1 MKKSFLL
8 LGLIFALSTLVS
20 HAQIYEYFYQDFE
33 TGTPVNYALSS
44 TTSIGTQNTIVSGG
58 QRAIKMTWTQNSAD
72 TITLDTIDFSAM
84 DMNFYTL
91 EFMHIAYVDPTA
103 GGVGG
108 NQMVCYIEAK
118 IPTRATWITL
128 NSTHYNMDEG
138 GSTEFNS
145 LATFNKYSYTE
156 WQHATAVSNQLW
168 KKERF
173 DLDQLLQTLDVTDK
187 KVVLRFVLVPRNN
200 ASVPAH
206 AWYIDD
212 IRVRAS
218 RQPIVTPNITMLS
231 FPDHLNYPSSR
242 GAKLKLYATTQP
254 RVTQGIN
261 GDSIYAE
268 YRVGNNPTVY
278 RAYLHRAGPNNLF
291 EGRIP
296 FFGYDTLI
304 HYHIIVKDST
314 TNNNSAY
321 FPKNS
326 SQWLTFRCVRGRS
339 NYVGPSGTTTNNSV
353 FPFPVYADNKSE
365 FIYDSVT
372 MAGLGYG
379 PGYITD
385 FRFIITAMGVLAPR
399 ERFQIRM
406 ANMDNS
412 VTRID
417 NQTYTSSAM
426 QIVYDSVFTIMPS
439 APNTYMNVHLQ
450 DTFFYSGSDL
460 VVQVI
465 YDALH
470 NVQATAIKHIPTP
483 NNKRSL
489 YSDVADAYLGYD
501 PFTNENFESGET
513 TTTRP
518 WLQFMA
524 TKNLPL
530 MSDCGVSSL
539 IYPSFTTP
547 CHIGTDS
554 VVVWL
559 KNYGVYSLSAVRLWY
574 RIDNQPPVYYD
585 WTGLLAGGDSVRVHL
600 NDNQMFTVGY
610 HTIRAWVDDTVTLNH
625 NQSRVRDHEPYNDTV
640 FAPFAACDGP
650 YSGERTVGTG
660 SGAHFSTLE
669 NCLYVLSRC
678 GVDGPLTI
686 KLPAGTYGVTKFPYI
701 PGTSETNLVTFEPAT
716 ATGQVTFRRPR
727 QGVTTNEPMLVDM
740 TEASG
745 IRFNRIN
752 FNNGRYTDNRC
763 DVLVQLGDNSS
774 NCVFENCTFSD
785 SNTITASAQAM
796 LHTGEGDS
804 VTVRNCTFYG
814 GIIGIDVRGTA
825 PDIRSVDNVVQFNTF
840 TNQVNTAISVVN
852 QDHVIVDSNYVNDV
866 RTNASYTIL
875 GQYIY
880 NGSRITR
887 NKVYSTKGSS
897 CIGVSDMHGN
907 EQNYCIVANNMLVS
921 VFDGT
926 TNMLTTPLNIIKGSY
941 MKVVFNSVRMN
952 APQFVNVAGA
962 TLGGDIISNSY
973 FQNNVIAVF
982 DTSNYAFNFMPGNN
996 SATLHVDHN
1005 CYYSVSGVLNKLTGI
1020 SYHNINAWRNALPS
1034 DVGSVTGNPN
1044 YTNGSRIDLRSFN
1057 ALLRNV
1063 GVPIAE
1069 VPIDMFGSIRNATA
1083 PSLGAYEV
1091 TALSIDFTPVEFVT
1105 PLEDYCGAPASIP
1118 VEVVIRNTGNGSYIS
1133 SDNPN
1138 HPITVYYSIDN
1149 GPVQSFTVNRN
1160 IGPNDSIHF
1169 LSTRTMSLPS
1179 GAGNSDR
1186 TYEIKW
1192 WVKCS
1197 LDPDDLN
1204 DTSVYTVI
1212 SRYAAPAPAVIN
1224 QNVAYNSSA
1233 SIFPSVGINLWPISY
1248 YTSGNG
1254 RQQRSGIS
1262 WYHSMDDT
1270 AKFYYGPVL
1279 YTTPLYADTTFY
1291 ISQKRNLPLVKI
1303 TEVQVNRTNPGATNP
1318 MPSWMNASTTFAVEL
1333 TNCGDYPANVE
1344 GDSIIVLQSNA
1355 AGKIWVLPNVTIQPG
1370 ENLVLQFRTSSTAS
1384 DSTRTIYAPSTA
1396 VVTPA
1401 YTANFAVV
1409 YRDGHGVADAV
1420 PFNNVITAATTQP
1433 INWAGQGVPAAVWQ
1447 GSAINLAQGASTAVP
1462 PVNTP
1467 TAGARRIAWPT
1478 NSTSGSPTATAT
1490 LWQVATDSL
1499 KMRIG
1504 TTENNLILYYDNG
1517 CEGARAA
1524 VNIHVTNIPVTDLA
1538 VDEPEVN
1545 EGCNLTTTEP
1555 VTVWVHNYG
1564 IQNVSSV
1571 VLKYSL
1577 DGGATVACADT
1588 LATGLAAHAN
1598 VHHTFSNTINMHAGD
1613 DTTFNIKVWVEAV
1626 SSDPN
1631 RFNDTSSAQFFS
1643 SFTPEPPIVTS
1654 PQSVDYGE
1662 RLLLTAGGL
1671 PSNVYAAWF
1680 SANHTPYDTT
1690 AGTFLSPYIYHPDTF
1705 FVKSI
1710 ALRDVAETHVG
1721 TLASIMSNNY
1731 PSPYNP
1737 KTRYVKEQY
1746 LYTAEQIQAAGHG
1759 AGNIS
1764 SLSFS
1769 LATLGNNVNSF
1780 TFDYYTIKM
1789 GTVTQSVFANGNF
1802 VTGLSQVYNS
1812 NNLTLTSDDIGW
1824 VHHTLDTPFQ
1834 WDGTSNIVIEITR
1847 ALSTAGISAGA
1858 NTHYTAQANTVISK
1872 QHAST
1877 DQATQTSGS
1886 KGNNRPDIIFG
1897 FLEPV
1902 GCESAEE
1909 AILINVTNVPNVDAT
1924 IEWPESL
1931 DTMSLTS
1938 CDTIHYYVKLTN
1950 RGYNNI
1956 NDYTLRYKIDN
1967 GAWQQTTGSA
1977 NNLPLGYSRILPL
1990 FDQLLVPGRHT
2001 ITAVI
2006 LVAGDSI
2013 VTNDTITRTVNVR
2026 FCGGEYVVGTCPSH
2040 DYPSLTVA
2048 IDTLVN
2054 AGIAGP
2060 VTFQLCEQTFNEQ
2073 LTLGYVEG
2081 ASPANTITFTTVP
2094 GATSRALITH
2104 TPTNASNYVM
2114 RFISANYVTFNN
2126 VDFYANYTTGSG
2138 NNVFANVL
2146 KLDGCS
2152 NIHITNATIRSKKT
2166 TASSTNANLV
2176 LLGDENYY
2184 ITIDYCLLDSG
2195 YYAVRSVD
2203 NAKSHNITI
2212 SNNDILNFW
2221 YQGVHIRN
2229 TDTLFVTRDSIAA
2242 GSSLA
2247 GKPLTGVYV
2256 ANGNHVHVHNNF
2268 IYLVDNKTGGKR
2280 GISINNCKGTNIDR
2294 VTVYNNMISLSGSA
2308 VASLA
2313 SSGIWVDSLSKHVSV
2328 YFNTVSLYA
2337 GASQPTTRS
2346 FSCQNS
2352 SAVHVLN
2359 NIFYNGSKGYAYYV
2373 AIDTCVSNSNFNVY
2387 YSNAE
2392 PHPTTGARKF
2402 ARWGASDCVDI
2413 DSLRVINN
2421 KDPNSLEEFPYFA
2434 GVTNLSLTLAQFAD
2448 RAQYNPDVTDDVFGN
2463 IRPQIPAPTIGAH
2476 EFTRLTHNITIAAII
2491 DPVMPAITTGNNP
2504 DVYNIETDSIT
2515 VRVYIY
2521 NNGNAPENNVTW
2533 YAYLGDVSPT
2543 VQSVTNTINRLPLRT
2558 LYEDSV
2564 KVPSPLGIIDTQY
2577 MVVSCSLAPGVTDD
2591 RPDDNVDTAAF
2602 FIYPAYDL
2610 QLVSVAVDSTVDPLH
2625 CRMYQVPLRYTV
2637 RNVGKKD
2644 IPADHQIML
2653 GYDYYCHQPSTQS
2666 FPNFPGS
2673 NNSDIQPIG
2682 ALFPVGT
2689 MLEYVNSPAN
2699 QPNLYPTG
2707 YIGDIT
2713 VRLRGFVHHEYDI
2726 KPLTDTTNYINI
2738 TSNHTPEMPIPHDTM
2753 VDYGTYGNLWA
2764 TQNANRTIR
2773 WHRDTV
2779 SGDFFYNGNNNYGRS
2794 THWSNTPQ
2802 YFHDSLYYLSCLST
2816 RNCTSYYSAINVGIN
2831 PPLYYDVSIS
2841 EVRSPRGSGRVY
2853 LEKDTVTLR
2862 VVNYGSQPIS
2872 NIPIAFKF
2880 MNANG
2885 RVTYLEVHDTVR
2897 ATIPGRVG
2905 DNVSYF
2911 DFSFDTA
2918 LLDINQPL
2926 TNTTFTLNAWVY
2938 HPDDMQRGNDTLR
2951 TVHTFRSLAE
2961 NIYDTINSMAPP
2973 SVEGFNITRV
2983 SFNELDNIMPDMI
2996 GYDNLWLGSYNANQA
3011 EIPTL
3016 FVRRGTVDTLT
3027 VEVANSYNEMDSS
3040 TAASLC
3046 VCIDYN
3052 RDGVYDF
3059 NGPENILKSTFSSGV
3074 KTRSRREYK
3083 KPFTIPE
3090 DAHYGYMRMLVWV
3103 LDDSTAYVAGN
3114 HSSSAH
3120 RDLGQMQQYLLYVQ
3134 EDCMLDSVDAAL
3146 TRVVSP
3152 RNHIVTAANHYVEVM
3167 LANKG
3172 LEPLTSAQINYSFD
3186 DHLNVPQTGTIS
3198 WTGNLEP
3205 GMSEVVRLDSIN
3217 FYEGTTDLVCTVEVE
3232 GDTFH
3237 VNNNTLLYQ
3246 YHRYYVVRP
3255 RFIDSFDVPVNKWY
3269 APAGYNAFTRNYFE
3283 RGIPAKSTIVSA
3295 YSQPNALV
3303 TSCTESVVTG
3313 RHGNRS
3319 VVYTP
3324 IIDIRT
3330 IKCDTIHFLLSKNMA
3345 EGSYMQMEFK
3355 DFQGNWIVVDDGNV
3369 RWGVDSSFSWYD
3381 NRFGWTGNTINGAYV
3396 SKEMATKPLS
3406 GDFPQDLQFRFVYTT
3421 PVTTSPAANFG
3432 DGAAI
3437 DNFKIGRAQRDIDV
3451 GVTEITHP
3459 TAPQFGQ
3466 TIYPRVIIHN
3476 YGYDTISHFVVS
3488 YKPYGTYLAMESIC
3502 DQVVYP
3508 GGDIEYEFPD
3518 PFVITNAF
3526 PDTFDICAF
3535 TNVQRDLY
3543 KDNDTACG
3551 IYGLA
3556 PLANDLYMYQIVSP
3570 LSSAVAGDSLDITVR
3585 LRNFGQNEIDECDL
3599 FYVYNNGDTVHEHV
3613 VFNDYLGRNLASTEF
3628 FNYTFTHRV
3637 RATMGSMLLRTW
3649 CTYRY
3654 DVYPYNDTLFRQIAA
3669 ISALTDVQ
3677 ATAAYVDK
3685 RDMETF
3691 YAAVIIDNVGARMAN
3706 DFKVGFW
3713 YDNDPNTLIEEVFH
3727 REGGLPYGAHVVH
3740 TFRTPLPGRSAVY
3753 DLVTGYVSVDG
3764 DTNQTNDTTRVNL
3777 TDIVKTMVDLDV
3789 MHVEIEENRSDSC
3802 RVRVVVKNVGSFP
3815 YTRNLLIKPL
3825 INGQRTNYQ
3834 TLVGQWYIDVGDIKH
3849 IDIMKSGN
3857 YWKIPKDPNRKY
3869 VGSCAIE
3876 NIWDDNN
3883 PANDQTT
3890 IIKVINYFE
3899 GVPISDNDDFV
3910 LDQNYPNPYDGSTRI
3925 EFNLPFSGTAR
3936 FFVNDVVG
3944 RQVYEHTEYY
3954 RQGRNSITFKKG
3966 NLPAGIY
3973 YYGVE
3978 YDGQRRMHK
3987 MIIK

>member
-8 LGLIFALSTLVS
+8 LGLIFALTTVVS
-20 HAQIYEYFYQDFE
+20 HAQIYEFFSQDFE
-33 TGTPVNYALSS
+33 TGSPVNYSVSLPSS
-44 TTSIGTQNTIVSGG
+44 VNTQNTIVSGG
-58 QRAIKMTWTQNSAD
+58 NRSLRMLHTQGQ
-72 TITLDTIDFSAM
+72 TVEVTLDTIDFSAIGNL
-84 DMNFYTL
+84 NFYTL
-91 EFMHIAYVDPTA
+91 EFMHIAYVDPGAST
-103 GGVGG
+103 GGAM
-108 NQMVCYIEAK
+108 QVCYIEAK
-118 IPTRATWITL
+118 RPGQSWIQL
-128 NSTHYNMDEG
+128 NGTHYNMTEG
-138 GSTEFNS
+138 GSFEFS
-145 LATFNKYSYTE
+145 QLATFNKASYSE
-156 WQHATAVSNQLW
+156 WSNSTAANNQMW
-168 KKERF
+168 KRERF
-173 DLDQLLQTLDVTDK
+173 DLQQFFLNVTPTDK
-187 KVVLRFVLVPRNN
+187 QLIIRFKVYMRT
-200 ASVPAH
+200 PATATD

-218 RQPIVTPNITMLS
+218 NQQIVTPTVTMVS

-242 GAKLKLYATTQP
+242 GAKLKLFANTT
-254 RVTQGIN
+254 VVQGIN
-261 GDSIYAE
+261 SDSVYAE
-268 YRVGNNPTVY
+268 YRVGNNPTVH
-278 RAYLHRAGPNNLF
+278 RTYLERVGPNNLF

-296 FFGYDTLI
+296 FYGYDTLM
-304 HYHIIVKDST
+304 HYHIVVVDST
-314 TNNNSAY
+314 TNNNTGY

-326 SQWLTFRCVRGRS
+326 SQWLTYRCVRGKSR
-339 NYVGPSGTTTNNSV
+339 NTGPVGTMTNNSV
-353 FPFPVYADNKSE
+353 FPFPRYGDNKSE

-372 MAGLGYG
+372 MANLGYG

-399 ERFQIRM
+399 ERVQIRM
-406 ANMDNS
+406 ANMDYS
-412 VTRID
+412 VTRTD
-417 NQTYTSSAM
+417 NQQAFSSSAM
-426 QIVYDSVFTIMPS
+426 QIVYDSVFVIMPS

-465 YDALH
+465 TDALH
-470 NVQATAIKHIPTP
+470 NVTATAIKHIPTP
-483 NNKRSL
+483 NDKKSL
-489 YSDVADAYLGYD
+489 YMDGEEATQNFN
-501 PFTNENFESGET
+501 PWTHENFESGALAN
-513 TTTRP
+513 TRP
-518 WLQFMA
+518 WLQFNA

-530 MSDCGVSSL
+530 MSDCGVSAL

-547 CHIGTDS
+547 CNIGTDS

-559 KNYGVYSLSAVRLWY
+559 KNYGVYTLSEVRLWY
-574 RIDNQPPVYYD
+574 RIDNQPPVSYD
-585 WTGLLAGGDSVRVHL
+585 WTGVLNAGDSVRVHL
-600 NDNQMFTVGY
+600 NDNQTFSVGY
-610 HTIRAWVDDTVTLNH
+610 HTIRAWVDDTVTLSH
-625 NQSRVRDHEPYNDTV
+625 DQSRVRDHEPYNDTV
-640 FAPFAACDGP
+640 YSPFAACDGP
-650 YSGERTVGTG
+650 YSGVRTVGTG
-660 SGAHFSTLE
+660 SGADFSSLE

-686 KLPAGTYGVTKFPYI
+686 KLPAGTYGITKFPYI
-701 PGTSETNLVTFEPAT
+701 PGTSATNLVTFEPAT

-752 FNNGRYTDNRC
+752 FNNGRYSDNRC
-763 DVLVQLGDNSS
+763 DVVVQLGDNSA
-774 NCVFENCTFSD
+774 NCVFENCMFSD
-785 SNTITASAQAM
+785 SNTITASCQAL

-804 VTVRNCTFYG
+804 VTVTNCTFYG
-814 GIIGIDVRGTA
+814 GIIGADVRGTA
-825 PDIRSVDNVVQFNTF
+825 PDIRSVGNIVQYCTF
-840 TNQVNTAISVVN
+840 SNQVNTAISIVN
-852 QDHVIVDSNYVNDV
+852 QDNVLIDSNYVTDV

-875 GQYIY
+875 GQYVY

-887 NKVYSTKGSS
+887 NKVHSIKGSS
-897 CIGVSDMHGN
+897 CIGVSDMHGTA
-907 EQNYCIVANNMLVS
+907 QNYCVVANNMLVS

-996 SATLHVDHN
+996 GGNLHVDHN
-1005 CYYSVSGVLNKLTGI
+1005 CYYSVSGVLNKLSGTN
-1020 SYHNINAWRNALPS
+1020 YHNINTWRTALPS

-1044 YTNGSRIDLRSFN
+1044 YTNGSYVDLRSFN

-1063 GVPIAE
+1063 GVPVPE
-1069 VPIDMFGSIRNATA
+1069 VTDDMFGTVRNTTA

-1118 VEVVIRNTGNGSYIS
+1118 VEVAIRNTGNGSYIS

-1138 HPITVYYSIDN
+1138 NPITVYYSIDN

-1160 IGPNDSIHF
+1160 CGPNDSIHF

-1179 GAGNSDR
+1179 GTGNSDR
-1186 TYEIKW
+1186 TYMIKW

-1204 DTSVYTVI
+1204 DTSIYTVI
-1212 SRYAAPAPAVIN
+1212 SRYAAPAPTVIN
-1224 QNVAYNSSA
+1224 QNVAYNNA
-1233 SIFPSVGINLWPISY
+1233 ATITPTAGVNTWPISY

-1270 AKFYYGPVL
+1270 ARFHYGPTLV
-1279 YTTPLYADTTFY
+1279 TDPLYADTTFY

-1303 TEVQVNRTNPGATNP
+1303 TEVQVNRTAPGATDP
-1318 MPSWMNASTTFAVEL
+1318 MPSWMNASTAFAVEL

-1344 GDSIIVLQSNA
+1344 GDSIIVIQSNA
-1355 AGKIWVLPNVTIQPG
+1355 AGKTWVLPNVTIQPG
-1370 ENLVLQFRTSSTAS
+1370 ANLLLQFRTSSVAS
-1384 DSTRTIYAPSTA
+1384 DSARTIYCPSTA
-1396 VVTPA
+1396 AVTPP

-1420 PFNNVITAATTQP
+1420 PFNNVITAATSQP
-1433 INWAGQGVPAAVWQ
+1433 ISWASQGVPAAVWQ
-1447 GSAINLAQGASTAVP
+1447 GTAINLAQGASTAVP

-1478 NSTSGSPTATAT
+1478 NSASASPTASAT

-1517 CEGARAA
+1517 CEGARSA

-1545 EGCNLTTTEP
+1545 EGCNLTTAEP

-1564 IQNVSSV
+1564 IQDVSSV

-1588 LATGLAAHAN
+1588 LDSGLVAHAN
-1598 VHHTFSNTINMHAGD
+1598 VHHTFSNTINMHAGG

-1626 SSDPN
+1626 STDPN
-1631 RFNDTSSAQFFS
+1631 RFNDTSSAHFFS
-1643 SFTPEPPIVTS
+1643 AFTPEPPIVTS

-1671 PSNVYAAWF
+1671 PGNVYAAWF

-1690 AGTFLSPYIYHPDTF
+1690 SGTFLSPYIYHPDTF

-1721 TLASIMSNNY
+1721 TLASIMNNNY

-1802 VTGLSQVYNS
+1802 VTGLTQVYNAT
-1812 NNLTLTSDDIGW
+1812 NLTLTTSDIGW

-1834 WDGTSNIVIEITR
+1834 WDGTSNIVIEVTR

-1858 NTHYTAQANTVISK
+1858 NTHYTAQANTVITK
-1872 QHAST
+1872 QHATT

-1886 KGNNRPDIIFG
+1886 KGNNRPDITFG

-1909 AILINVTNVPNVDAT
+1909 TILVNVTNVPNVDAT

-1931 DTMSLTS
+1931 DTMTLTS
-1938 CDTIHYYVKLTN
+1938 CDTIHYSVKLTN

-1967 GAWQQTTGSA
+1967 GTWQQTTGSA
-1977 NNLPLGYSRILPL
+1977 NNLPLGYSRNLPL
-1990 FDQLLVPGRHT
+1990 FDILLEPGRHT

-2006 LVAGDSI
+2006 LVQNDSI
-2013 VTNDTITRTVNVR
+2013 NTNDTISRTVNVR
-2026 FCGGEYVVGTCPSH
+2026 FCGGEYIVGACPSH

-2060 VTFQLCEQTFNEQ
+2060 VVFQLCEQTFNEQ
-2073 LTLGYVEG
+2073 LTLGYIDG
-2081 ASPANTITFTTVP
+2081 ASATNTITFTTIP
-2094 GATSRALITH
+2094 GATNRALITH
-2104 TPTNASNYVM
+2104 TPTNASNFVM
-2114 RFISANYVTFNN
+2114 KFQSVNYVTFNN

-2146 KLDGCS
+2146 RIDGCS
-2152 NIHITNATIRSKKT
+2152 NLHITNATIRSKKT
-2166 TASSTNANLV
+2166 TASSTNANLI

-2184 ITIDYCLLDSG
+2184 ITIDSCLLDSG

-2203 NAKSHNITI
+2203 NTKSNNITI

-2221 YQGVHIRN
+2221 YQGVNIRN

-2256 ANGNHVHVHNNF
+2256 ANGNHIHVHNNF

-2294 VTVYNNMISLSGSA
+2294 VTVYNNMISLSGTA
-2308 VASLA
+2308 VASLS

-2337 GASQPTTRS
+2337 GANQPATRS

-2373 AIDTCVSNSNFNVY
+2373 AIDTCVTNSNFNVY

-2402 ARWGASDCVDI
+2402 ARWGVSDCVDI
-2413 DSLRVINN
+2413 DSLRFINN
-2421 KDPNSLEEFPYFA
+2421 KDNNSLEEYPYFV
-2434 GVTNLSLTLAQFAD
+2434 GETNLSLTLAQFAD

-2476 EFTRLTHNITIAAII
+2476 EFTRCTHNLTIAAII
-2491 DPVMPAITTGNNP
+2491 EPIMPEITTGNNAE
-2504 DVYNIETDSIT
+2504 VYNIETDSIT
-2515 VRVYIY
+2515 VRVLLY

-2533 YAYLGDVSPT
+2533 YAYLGDISPT
-2543 VQSVTNTINRLPLRT
+2543 VQSVTNTIARLPLRT

-2564 KVPSPLGIIDTQY
+2564 KVPSPLGIEDTQY
-2577 MVVSCSLAPGVTDD
+2577 MVVSCSLAPGIVDEK
-2591 RPDDNVDTAAF
+2591 PEDNVDTAAF

-2625 CRMYQVPLRYTV
+2625 CRMYQVPLRYTI

-2644 IPADHQIML
+2644 IPAEHQVTL

-2673 NNSDIQPIG
+2673 DNSDVQPIG

-2689 MLEYVNSPAN
+2689 MLEFVNTPSH

-2726 KPLTDTTNYINI
+2726 KPLTDTTSYINI

-2764 TQNANRTIR
+2764 TQNASRTIR
-2773 WHRDTV
+2773 WHRDTT

-2816 RNCTSYYSAINVGIN
+2816 RNCTSYYSTINVGVN
-2831 PPLYYDVSIS
+2831 PPIYYDVSIS
-2841 EVRSPRGSGRVY
+2841 EVRSPRASGRVY

-2880 MNANG
+2880 MNATG

-2897 ATIPGRVG
+2897 TTIPGRIG
-2905 DNVSYF
+2905 DNVSYY

-2926 TNTTFTLNAWVY
+2926 SNTTFTLDAWVY

-2961 NIYDTINSMAPP
+2961 NKYDTINSMAPTV
-2973 SVEGFNITRV
+2973 VEGFNITRV
-2983 SFNELDNIMPDMI
+2983 SYNELDNIMPDMI

-3016 FVRRGTVDTLT
+3016 FVRRGTIDTLAI
-3027 VEVANSYNEMDSS
+3027 EVANNYHEMDSS

-3046 VCIDYN
+3046 VAIDYN
-3052 RDGVYDF
+3052 RDGYFDF
-3059 NGPENILKSTFSSGV
+3059 NGDENILKTPLAKGAKV
-3074 KTRSRREYK
+3074 RSRREFK
-3083 KPFTIPE
+3083 KELTIPE
-3090 DAHYGYMRMLVWV
+3090 YAHYGYMRMLVWV
-3103 LDDSTAYVAGN
+3103 IDDSTAYIAGN
-3114 HSSSAH
+3114 DHSSAN
-3120 RDLGQMQQYLLYVQ
+3120 RDNGQMQQYLLYVQ
-3134 EDCMLDSVDAAL
+3134 EDCMLDSIDAAL
-3146 TRVVSP
+3146 TRVVTP
-3152 RNHIVTAANHYVEVM
+3152 RKHIVTESDHYVSVM

-3172 LEPLTSAQINYSFD
+3172 LLPLTSAQITYSFD
-3186 DHLNVPQTGTIS
+3186 DHLNITQSGTVNWS
-3198 WTGNLEP
+3198 GNLAP
-3205 GMSEVVRLDSIN
+3205 GMSEVVRLDSIY
-3217 FYEGTTDLVCTVEVE
+3217 FYEGTTDLVCTVNVE

-3237 VNNNTLLYQ
+3237 VDNNTLLYQ

-3269 APAGYNAFTRNYFE
+3269 APAGYNAYTRNYFE
-3283 RGIPAKSTIVSA
+3283 RGIPAKSNIVSA

-3319 VVYTP
+3319 VIYTP

-3330 IKCDTIHFLLSKNMA
+3330 IKCDTIQFLLSKNMA
-3345 EGSYMQMEFK
+3345 AGCYMMLEYKNYLGDWVPVDAEG
-3355 DFQGNWIVVDDGNV
+3355 V
-3369 RWGVDSSFSWYD
+3369 RWTNQDSLLSWYD
-3381 NRFGWTGNTINGAYV
+3381 TQLGWTGNTLNGAYI
-3396 SKEMATKPLS
+3396 SKSVGTGHIS
-3406 GDFPQDLQFRFVYTT
+3406 GDFPQDLQFRFVFTT
-3421 PVTTSPAANFG
+3421 PVTNSPAANFG

-3451 GVTEITHP
+3451 GVTEITYP
-3459 TAPQFGQ
+3459 TDPQFGQ

-3476 YGYDTISHFVVS
+3476 YGWDTISNFVVS
-3488 YKPYGTYLAMESIC
+3488 YKPYGTYLAMETVCPLGISA
-3502 DQVVYP
+3502 
-3508 GGDIEYEFPD
+3508 GGDIEFEFPD
-3518 PFVITNAF
+3518 PFVITSAF

-3543 KDNDTACG
+3543 KDNDTICQT
-3551 IYGLA
+3551 YGLA
-3556 PLANDLYMYQIVSP
+3556 PLANDLYMYHIVSP
-3570 LSSAVAGDSLDITVR
+3570 LNSVVAGDSINITVR
-3585 LRNFGQNEIDECDL
+3585 LRNFGQNEIDECDV
-3599 FYVYNNGDTVHEHV
+3599 FYVYNNGDTVHEHI
-3613 VFNDYLGRNLASTEF
+3613 VFADLLGRNLASTEF
-3628 FNYTFTHRV
+3628 FNYTFWHRE
-3637 RATMGSMLLRTW
+3637 RATMGTMILKTW
-3649 CTYRY
+3649 CTYSL
-3654 DVYPYNDTLFRQIAA
+3654 DVYPYNDTLSMQIAA
-3669 ISALTDVQ
+3669 ISALTDIQ
-3677 ATAAYVDK
+3677 AYGAYVDK
-3685 RDMETF
+3685 RDPQT
-3691 YAAVIIDNVGARMAN
+3691 YRASIVLDNVGARMAN
-3706 DFKVGFW
+3706 DFTVGFW
-3713 YDNDPNTLIEEVFH
+3713 YDIDPSTRMEEVFH
-3727 REGGLPYGAHVVH
+3727 REGGLPYGARVVH
-3740 TFRTPLPGRSAVY
+3740 TFSTPVPGRSAPY
-3753 DLVTGYVSVDG
+3753 ELVTGYVSVPD
-3764 DTNQTNDTTRVNL
+3764 DANQDNDTTYLNL
-3777 TDIVKTMVDLDV
+3777 GGMDDLVDLSLLR
-3789 MHVEIEENRSDSC
+3789 VEVEENRTEEC
-3802 RVRVVVKNVGSFP
+3802 RVRIVVENVGVYP
-3815 YTRNLLIKPL
+3815 YIRNLVIKPI
-3825 INGQRTNYQ
+3825 INGQRTTYQ
-3834 TLVGQWYIDVGDIKH
+3834 TTVGEHYIDVGDVMH
-3849 IDIMKSGN
+3849 IDIKKGGQ
-3857 YWKIPKDPNRKY
+3857 YWKIPKDPNRRY
-3869 VGSCAIE
+3869 VGSCSLE
-3876 NIWDDNN
+3876 NVWNDKN
-3883 PANDQTT
+3883 PSNDQTT
-3890 IIKVINYFE
+3890 IIKVLNYFE
-3899 GVPISDNDDFV
+3899 GIPVADNDDFV
-3910 LDQNYPNPYDGSTRI
+3910 LDQNYPNPFDGSTRI
-3925 EFNLPFSGTAR
+3925 EFNLPFSGNAR

-3944 RQVYEHTEYY
+3944 RQVYEHTAFYG
-3954 RQGRNSITFKKG
+3954 QGRNSITFKKG